1 MGSMSPPQLD
11 SRLELD
17 FAVATAMSG
26 DVLDVGAYRTMS
38 DAQTAAAPIVDATD
52 GRFARVYRVTYNV
65 RTLVGRATF
74 RDSTTVLFDLLANG
88 NYPFTDP
95 ASWVTSRPLPW
106 SPHFREGSVI
116 CLGEIWSSSKG
127 EILLGHLLNH
137 VAKLLNFDEVAR
149 GGGYVGWNAE
159 ATAYWKKEMGERPIS
174 PGLVYPVPEPRL
186 THAVSGRATVFRP
199 PQRNAPRQTTFR
211 ASNAR

>member
-1 MGSMSPPQLD
+1 MGSMSPSQLD

-17 FAVATAMSG
+17 LTVASAMSG
-26 DVLDVGAYRTMS
+26 DIADVSAYRTMS
-38 DAQTAAAPIVDATD
+38 DAQAGAAPIVESAD
-52 GRFARVYRVTYNV
+52 GRFARFYRVTYHV
-65 RTLVGRATF
+65 RTLVGRATY
-74 RDSTTVLFDLLANG
+74 RDSTIVVFDLLANG

-95 ASWVTSRPLPW
+95 ASWVISRPLPW

-116 CLGEIWSSSKG
+116 CLGELWSSSKG

-149 GGGYVGWNAE
+149 GGGYVGWNAD
-159 ATAYWKKEMGERPIS
+159 ATAYWKKEMGERPIT
-174 PGLVYPVPEPRL
+174 PGLVYPVPDPRL

-199 PQRNAPRQTTFR
+199 PRRDKPRQTTFR
-211 ASNAR
+211 ASSAR